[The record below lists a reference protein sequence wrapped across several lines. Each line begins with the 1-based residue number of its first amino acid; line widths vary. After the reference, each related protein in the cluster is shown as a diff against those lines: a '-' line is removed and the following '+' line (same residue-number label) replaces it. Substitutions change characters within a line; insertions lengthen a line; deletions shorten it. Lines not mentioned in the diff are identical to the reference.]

1 MGKLTKKLKRL
12 NSTMKTVEA
21 KTVGPQVS
29 TSSATQQNAPFDDS
43 LKNRVKVIGIK
54 ESDKRFHDAR
64 QFNDKQAI
72 ENILDTLKLPEAKL
86 IIALENSKRIAADPF
101 LLHLVLSGMHDS
113 SDRKQLKRVFRKQFC
128 PYIKRTFPF

>member
-1 MGKLTKKLKRL
+1 
-12 NSTMKTVEA
+12 MKTVEA

-43 LKNRVKVIGIK
+43 LKYRVKVIGIK

-86 IIALENSKRIAADPF
+86 KDCY
-101 LLHLVLSGMHDS
+101 
-113 SDRKQLKRVFRKQFC
+113 RVGKF
-128 PYIKRTFPF
+128 

>member
-113 SDRKQLKRVFRKQFC
+113 SDRKQLKRVFSKAVLSL
-128 PYIKRTFPF
+128 Y